1 MTEPKAPRE
10 YFRRPAPAIA
20 PRPDGDGAG
29 LAVVDAAAGK
39 WPSIMLLAFCE
50 VLALALWFSAAAVV
64 PVLRADYGLGDI
76 QASLVSSSVSVGFV
90 VGTLVSAILGL
101 ADRIPPRRFFMVS
114 VFTAAAANAAVV
126 AFAPDGMAL
135 PILRFV
141 VGVCMAGIYP
151 VGMKVASSWAKGDMG
166 LLVGLLVG
174 ALTLGSAS
182 PHLINAFVSFDWRLT
197 LLAASGLAAV
207 SGILI
212 NFVGVGPTLRRAAK
226 FDARFVLQA
235 WTRRPVRLANLG
247 YFGHMWELYALWA
260 WAGVYLSASFAL
272 APGGEGA
279 EQLARVVTFATIG
292 IGALGC
298 LAGGYL
304 ADRMGRTA
312 VTIGA
317 MGISGACALLSGLA
331 FGGNPWLIT
340 ALFLVWGLT
349 VVADSAQFSASV
361 MELSDPWLVGTMVT
375 VQTSIGFLL
384 TILTIHLVPVLVG
397 WLGWRFGFTFLAV
410 GPVFGIWAMWRLRG
424 LPEARKLAGG
434 RR

>member
-1 MTEPKAPRE
+1 MTEPKPARE
-10 YFRRPAPAIA
+10 FFRRPPVTL
-20 PRPDGDGAG
+20 PRDADGGG
-29 LAVVDAAAGK
+29 LAVVGEGPGK
-39 WPSIMLLAFCE
+39 WTAILLLAFCE
-50 VLALALWFSAAAVV
+50 VLALALWFSAAAVI
-64 PVLRADYGLGDI
+64 PVLQADYGLDDL

-90 VGTLVSAILGL
+90 AGTLVSAVLGL
-101 ADRIPPRRFFMVS
+101 ADRIPPRRFFMVA
-114 VFTAAAANAAVV
+114 VFAAAAANGLVV
-126 AFAPDGMAL
+126 LFPPDGAAMPL
-135 PILRFV
+135 LRFG

-151 VGMKVASSWAKGDMG
+151 VGMKIASSWAKGDMG

-197 LLAASGLAAV
+197 LLAASALAALAGV
-207 SGILI
+207 LI
-212 NFVGVGPTLRRAAK
+212 NFVAVGPSLQRAPK
-226 FDARFVLQA
+226 FEAGFVLQA
-235 WTRRPVRLANLG
+235 WTRRAVRLANLG

-272 APGGEGA
+272 APGGDNA
-279 EQLARVVTFATIG
+279 DQLARVVTFVTIG
-292 IGALGC
+292 IGAAGC

-304 ADRMGRTA
+304 ADRLGRTA

-317 MGISGACALLSGLA
+317 MAISGACALLSGWL
-331 FGGNPWLIT
+331 FGANPWLIT
-340 ALFLVWGLT
+340 ALFLVWGFT

-397 WLGWRFGFTFLAV
+397 WFGWRFGFMFLAI
-410 GPVFGIWAMWRLRG
+410 GPVFGIWAMWRLRS